1 MGKTLAAQ
9 AFSEVKNLAFFAIF
23 LMKFKG
29 MPKNFFYK
37 GCPISYKRLV
47 IIFVSAIIDCMENL
61 FNIVTLKKDFLA
73 SIIVFLIAMPLAI
86 GISIACGL
94 PVYSGLI
101 AAIIGGIVVGA
112 FSGNSLQVSGPAA
125 GLILI
130 IVDIIQT
137 QGIDKLFF
145 IIFVVG
151 LLQITFGLFS
161 LGKWFRAIS
170 PAIIQGM
177 LAGIGISIF
186 LSQFHIMLDSKPQ
199 NTFFA
204 NIADLFSVIYNSVLP
219 FDGSQHHHAAFIG
232 IMTIGIIVL
241 WNNIPDKRFKLI
253 PSALVAVI
261 AASLMAAFWHFDI
274 HYISLGHNF
283 WSDVKLMNLSDFKY
297 IFDGKILFSA
307 LIITFIASA
316 ETLLTSNAIDK
327 MCERSKTDYNKEIIA
342 QGIGNSLSGL
352 VGGLPLTGV
361 IVRSAANINAEAQ
374 TRLSTMLH
382 GFWILLFVSFYPQ
395 LLNCIPQ
402 AALAAILVYTGFKLV
417 DIGAA
422 KNLYRLSKGE
432 FLIYMITL
440 VSILFTNLF
449 EGILIGFGAALAKSV
464 FKILRVNIRVEDE
477 TNRTVVKLSGNII
490 FLQLP
495 QLIEVFENLPE
506 DKDIYVCAERLHY
519 IDHACVD
526 FIKDWQ
532 EAKGVKDYNVEV
544 DWAKIRRT
552 YPNFKWRNFHKN

>member
-1 MGKTLAAQ
+1 M
-9 AFSEVKNLAFFAIF
+9 
-23 LMKFKG
+23 M
-29 MPKNFFYK
+29 
-37 GCPISYKRLV
+37 
-47 IIFVSAIIDCMENL
+47 NL
-61 FNIVTLKKDFLA
+61 FNAVTLKKDFFA

-101 AAIIGGIVVGA
+101 AAVIGGVVVGA

-130 IVDIIQT
+130 IVDIIAN

-151 LLQITFGLFS
+151 LMQIAFGLFS

-199 NTFFA
+199 NSFIA
-204 NIADLFSVIYNSVLP
+204 NIMDLFTVIYNSVLP

-232 IMTIGIIVL
+232 ILTIGIIIL
-241 WNNIPDKRFKLI
+241 WNNIPNKKFKLI
-253 PSALVAVI
+253 PAALVAVV
-261 AASLMAAFWHFDI
+261 AASIMAAYWHFDI

-283 WSDVKLMNLSDFKY
+283 WSDAKFMSLTNLKY
-297 IFDGKILFSA
+297 IFDAKILLSA

-342 QGIGNSLSGL
+342 QGIGNSLSGF

-361 IVRSAANINAEAQ
+361 IVRSAANINADAQ
-374 TRLSTMLH
+374 TRLSTILH
-382 GFWILLFVSFYPQ
+382 GFWILLFVTFFPQ

-417 DIGAA
+417 DITAA
-422 KNLYRLSKGE
+422 KNLYQLSKGE
-432 FLIYMITL
+432 FIIYMITL
-440 VSILFTNLF
+440 VAILFTNLF

-464 FKILRVNIRVEDE
+464 FKMLKVNIYVEEDSE
-477 TNRTVVKLSGNII
+477 KTIVKLSGNII

-495 QLIEVFENLPE
+495 QLIDVFENLPS
-506 DKDIYVCAERLHY
+506 DKDIYVCAERLHF

-532 EAKGVKDYNVEV
+532 DAQGTKDYNVEV

-552 YPNFKWRNFHKN
+552 YPNFKWRKFHKD